1 MLTLKISNGDT
12 HEFSKNEISHELWD
26 DGEGHTED
34 SQQEVADAQVQQE
47 HVGHS
52 PHPLVLDQSQNHQP
66 VPYYTKYKDDRIQS
80 NPYVPVL
87 VKSRVST
94 HGSIVARE
102 YTIIEDVIQCRKR
115 QVLGGHCTEVKPN
128 EILEAKQ
135 TNQG

>member
-12 HEFSKNEISHELWD
+12 HELSKNEISHELWD
-26 DGEGHTED
+26 DGEGHTKD
-34 SQQEVADAQVQQE
+34 GQQEVADAQVQQE

-102 YTIIEDVIQCRKR
+102 
-115 QVLGGHCTEVKPN
+115 
-128 EILEAKQ
+128 
-135 TNQG
+135 